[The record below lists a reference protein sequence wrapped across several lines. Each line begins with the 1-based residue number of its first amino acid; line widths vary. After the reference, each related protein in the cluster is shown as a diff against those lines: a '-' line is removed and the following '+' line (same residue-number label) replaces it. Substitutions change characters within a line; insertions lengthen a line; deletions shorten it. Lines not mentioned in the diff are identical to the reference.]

1 VTESP
6 GSPSDPCLE
15 FSLQAEASRIRL
27 GDGKDLP
34 FMRALLTLRSIC
46 RSEVT
51 DLAIHVSLGQ
61 EGGTVQDVSHALA
74 AASALPAGGLLQWDV
89 YDTLL
94 PAHPGTASKIHMFGH
109 RAALNWIF
117 DLAALAEYRLPGS
130 SGPARTPRK
139 RWTLRWSV
147 ADAATGA
154 VALAIEAGKG

>member
-1 VTESP
+1 
-6 GSPSDPCLE
+6 
-15 FSLQAEASRIRL
+15 
-27 GDGKDLP
+27 
-34 FMRALLTLRSIC
+34 MRALLTLRSIC

-74 AASALPAGGLLQWDV
+74 AAAALPAGGLLQWDV

-117 DLAALAEYRLPGS
+117 ELVVLAEYRLPGS
-130 SGPARTPRK
+130 SGPACTPRK

-147 ADAATGA
+147 ADAASGA
-154 VALAIEAGKG
+154 VALAIEAGKD